1 LVAAATH
8 RLVVPGHFRGRR
20 RAHARATGT
29 GFMPIFQDQA
39 DWGEQ
44 VEASRLVLDSTR
56 LRLNRP
62 GHRRT
67 D

>member
-1 LVAAATH
+1 
-8 RLVVPGHFRGRR
+8 VVPGHFRGRR
-20 RAHARATGT
+20 RAHVRATGT
-29 GFMPIFQDQA
+29 GFMPISRDEA
-39 DWGEQ
+39 DKGEQ
-44 VEASRLVLDSTR
+44 SAKPRNFVLDPTR